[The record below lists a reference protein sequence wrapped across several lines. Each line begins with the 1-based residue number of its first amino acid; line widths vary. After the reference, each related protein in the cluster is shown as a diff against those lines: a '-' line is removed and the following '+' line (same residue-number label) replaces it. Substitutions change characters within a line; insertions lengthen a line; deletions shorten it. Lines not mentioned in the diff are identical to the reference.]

1 MEKSAGE
8 LRSNTT
14 EQTIS
19 SGLLLLWGCRKRIK
33 RLMKTVGRL
42 PRRTP
47 IPEHQIVEAFHR
59 TALQLAAILLL
70 ILFSDIAPSRATEKN
85 IWEEF
90 SGEKALAH
98 VQRLVDLGPH
108 PGGSD
113 ASGKARDYIEQQ
125 LRDSGWQV
133 TRQAFTDDTPRGKI
147 HFVNLIARF
156 SSDAN
161 QASPSFL
168 LCSHYDT
175 KLFDTIRFVG
185 ADDGGSSTGLLLELA
200 RVLGQHASVARN
212 VELVFFDGEEAY
224 ENFSDTDGLYGSRYF
239 ARKLQS
245 EGAKR
250 FRGGIL
256 FDMVGDRS
264 LGITLP
270 ADSPAAMARDVFA
283 AAEALKLRKYFSYL
297 DRDLIDDHA
306 PLNAIGI
313 PTIDII
319 DFDYPWW
326 HTADD
331 TMDKISAQSLQIV
344 GSVALYYLAEFG
356 LKR

>member
-1 MEKSAGE
+1 VLEWKSDGVVNSRHTLVHYSIAP
-8 LRSNTT
+8 
-14 EQTIS
+14 
-19 SGLLLLWGCRKRIK
+19 LLLFALAW
-33 RLMKTVGRL
+33 
-42 PRRTP
+42 
-47 IPEHQIVEAFHR
+47 IVFA
-59 TALQLAAILLL
+59 QQ
-70 ILFSDIAPSRATEKN
+70 SRAAEKK

-98 VQRLVDLGPH
+98 VQRFVDLGPH
-108 PGGSD
+108 PAGSE
-113 ASGKARDYIEQQ
+113 AMEKARDYIEEQ
-125 LRDSGWQV
+125 LRHSGWQV
-133 TRQAFTDDTPRGKI
+133 MRQAFTDDTPRGKVQ
-147 HFVNLIARF
+147 FVNLIARF
-156 SSDAN
+156 PGDKHP
-161 QASPSFL
+161 ASGSLL

-185 ADDGGSSTGLLLELA
+185 ANDGGSSTGLLLELA
-200 RVLGQHASVARN
+200 RVLGQHPTLARQ
-212 VELVFFDGEEAY
+212 VELAFFDGEEAY
-224 ENFSDTDGLYGSRYF
+224 ENFSATDGLYGSRYF
-239 ARKLQS
+239 ARQLQR
-245 EGAKR
+245 EGAKQ

-264 LGITLP
+264 LSITLP
-270 ADSPAAMARDVFA
+270 PDSPSALAHDLFA

-319 DFDYPWW
+319 DFDYPSW

-344 GSVALYYLAEFG
+344 GAVALNFLAEFG